1 MTARAAVARLTF
13 APLLAITAYAV
24 VLAVRVPSLVHDT
37 QSSDAVGPM
46 LVADSLP
53 SRHTGAAVVLG
64 KTANYSTLW
73 FDEAT
78 RGLSGHRAIWVAAPS
93 VLALLGLLGLA
104 EMVRRLAGWRA
115 ATIAV
120 AVGIAMPPLLLGPTL
135 TQASHN
141 VTVANSIVL
150 AALLVWL
157 ARTPRVT
164 ATHVLAG
171 AGAIA
176 VITGLDV
183 ASDPLLLV
191 VGVAP
196 FVAASLLLAARRRD
210 RRALEVL
217 SVAACVAI
225 VALIAAG
232 LTVAAMSHN
241 GLSVA
246 GSSRGIASPGG
257 VRQHASLLGTL
268 IPGLANGRL
277 TFGDLGFLGPLR
289 LLLGVVAVAGAMV
302 PLWMLQHV
310 ARGVS
315 PTYADD
321 ATTLFLAYWGF
332 VALFL
337 PITFLATTVPVDMSY
352 LAPGFTAVA
361 ATVPFLMLR
370 APSTATTTA
379 IAVTVSG
386 VLGAVLLQHATLD
399 DFSAQ
404 PQHHDAVVTLVG
416 ELKARGLHVGYAGY
430 EQANLVTWQS
440 DGTLTVRAVQQSTA
454 CHPSSSGWFCPY
466 HIFTVADWYQ
476 PHNASAQQS
485 FLVREVGSTFVA
497 APPPAD
503 LRPTSVFSVY
513 PFEVYVYDHDIGV
526 DAALHTAGWPGQ
538 GTDAVSWRR

>member
-53 SRHTGAAVVLG
+53 SRHTGVAVVLG
-64 KTANYSTLW
+64 KAANYSTLW

-78 RGLSGHRAIWVAAPS
+78 RGLSGHRAVWVAAPY

-120 AVGIAMPPLLLGPTL
+120 AVGIAMPPLLLGATL
-135 TQASHN
+135 TQASHD
-141 VTVANSIVL
+141 VTVANGILL

-164 ATHVLAG
+164 AIHVLAG

-196 FVAASLLLAARRRD
+196 FVAATLLLAARRRD

-217 SVAACVAI
+217 TVTAGVAI

-232 LTVAAMSHN
+232 LTAAAMSHN
-241 GLSVA
+241 GFSVE
-246 GSSRGIASPGG
+246 GSSWGIASPGG

-268 IPGLANGRL
+268 IPGLANGRF

-289 LLLGVVAVAGAMV
+289 LLLGVLAVAGAVV

-332 VALFL
+332 VALFV
-337 PITFLATTVPVDMSY
+337 PIIFLATTVPVDMSY

-386 VLGAVLLQHATLD
+386 ALGAVLLQHAALD

-404 PQHHDAVVTLVG
+404 PQHHDTLATLVA
-416 ELKARGLHVGYAGY
+416 ELKVRGLHFGYAGY

-454 CHPSSSGWFCPY
+454 CHPTSSGWFCPY
-466 HIFTVADWYQ
+466 PVFTVADWYQ
-476 PHNASAQQS
+476 PHDAPAPS
-485 FLVREVGSTFVA
+485 FLVREIGSAFVA

-526 DAALHTAGWPGQ
+526 DAALHTSGWPG
-538 GTDAVSWRR
+538 ASVYPVSLR